1 MTMLSSQPPAVLP
14 LFAVLSLIAGGTATP
29 ATAAEPV
36 QFNRDIR
43 PILSNH
49 CFNCHGPDAGT
60 READLRLDIQSGVL
74 GDGQD
79 AAGVVVSGKPDES
92 PLWQRIT
99 ASDPSEQMP
108 PPDFG
113 KPLSAQQKEL
123 IRRWIAEGANWQ
135 GHWAFVPP
143 TRPAVPQV
151 QNGSWPAGAIDTFLL
166 ARMEAAGVTPSPQAD
181 RATLLRRLSL
191 DLTGLAPTPEETA
204 AFLADTQP
212 GAWERQVE
220 RLLASPHF
228 GERMAVYWLDLVR
241 YGDSGGYHSDNT
253 VHISPYRD
261 YVIHAFNDNLPFD
274 RFTREQ
280 LAGDLLPSPTTEQI
294 VAAGYNRLN
303 KTTEEGGAQPA
314 EYLAK
319 YAADRVRTTAG
330 AWLGATLGCAECHDH
345 KYDPYT
351 MRDFYSFAAFFA
363 DVKEQGKYGGNGKRD
378 PEMMVPNRFQELR
391 LNQIAQKQT
400 QLEAALANGPAPA
413 EQAVIEQR
421 LAALAD
427 ERKVIEDNFTRTM
440 ITVSVQPREMR
451 ILPRG
456 DWMDRSGEVVQPA
469 VPQFLASESLLSS
482 ASQRRLTRLDL
493 ANWITSPDNPLT
505 ARVFVN
511 RLWKLFYGAGLS
523 RDLDDV
529 GAQGQW
535 PTHPALL
542 DYLAVEFVESGWDVK
557 HMVRLMVT
565 AQAYRQT
572 SQPSSQLLQADP
584 ANDLFAR
591 QNRWRLEAEFI
602 RDHALATSGLLVRHL
617 GGKSVYPY
625 QPAGYWDHLNFP
637 TRKWVADTGA
647 NQYRR
652 GLYTHWQRTFLHPM
666 LLAFDA
672 PSREECTAQRPVS
685 NTPKAALTLLNDPT
699 FVEAARAL
707 SARTLLEGPA
717 EDTARLDWLWQ
728 QVLARPPLEEE
739 TQVLAE
745 LLAANR
751 EHYQAQPEQAKKLL
765 GVGQAASP
773 AGLDA
778 AEVAAWT
785 AVCRTLLNL
794 HETITRE

>member
-1 MTMLSSQPPAVLP
+1 MLSSLP
-14 LFAVLSLIAGGTATP
+14 LAALPTLVAALSLVTASA
-29 ATAAEPV
+29 ATEAAAAEPV

-49 CFNCHGPDAGT
+49 CFNCHGPDAST
-60 READLRLDIQSGVL
+60 READLRLDTQAGLL

-79 AAGVVVSGKPDES
+79 AAGVVVPGKPEVS
-92 PLWQRIT
+92 LLWQRIT
-99 ASDPSEQMP
+99 ADDSAERMP
-108 PPDFG
+108 PQEYG
-113 KPLSAQQKEL
+113 KPLSDQQKAL
-123 IRRWIAEGANWQ
+123 IRRWIEEGAQWQ

-151 QNGSWPAGAIDTFLL
+151 ERGDWPATAIDAFLL
-166 ARMEAAGVTPSPQAD
+166 ARMEAAGASPSPPAD
-181 RATLLRRLSL
+181 RVTLLRRLSL
-191 DLTGLAPTPEETA
+191 DLTGLAPTPEEVS
-204 AFLADTQP
+204 AFLADTRP

-280 LAGDLLPSPTTEQI
+280 LAGDLLPSPSTEQI

-303 KTTEEGGAQPA
+303 KTTEEGGAQPQ

-319 YAADRVRTTAG
+319 YAADRVRATAG

-378 PEMMVPNRFQELR
+378 PELMVPNRFQETR
-391 LNQIAQKQT
+391 LNQIAQEEM
-400 QLEAALANGPAPA
+400 QLEAALAKSPAPE
-413 EQAVIEQR
+413 EQPALKQR
-421 LAALAD
+421 LAALAA
-427 ERKVIEDNFTRTM
+427 ERKAIEANFTRTM

-469 VPQFLASESLLSS
+469 VPRFLESESLRQTAL
-482 ASQRRLTRLDL
+482 QRRLTRLDL
-493 ANWITSPDNPLT
+493 AGWITSPDNPLT

-542 DYLAVEFVESGWDVK
+542 DYLAVEFVESGWDIK

-565 AQAYRQT
+565 ARAYRQT
-572 SQPSSQLLQADP
+572 SQPSPELLETDP
-584 ANDLFAR
+584 ANELFAR

-602 RDHALATSGLLVRHL
+602 RDHALAVSGLLVRHL

-672 PSREECTAQRPVS
+672 PSREECVAQRPVS

-707 SARTLLEGPA
+707 AARTLLQGPA
-717 EDTARLDWLWQ
+717 DDDARLTWLWQ
-728 QVLARPPLEEE
+728 QVLARPPLQAES
-739 TQVLAE
+739 QVLAE

-751 EHYQAQPEQAKKLL
+751 EHYRTAPQEAKKLL
-765 GVGQAASP
+765 SVGQAVAPAS
-773 AGLDA
+773 LDA

>member
-1 MTMLSSQPPAVLP
+1 MLSSLPPVAVPTL
-14 LFAVLSLIAGGTATP
+14 LAVFGLVAAGFPSP
-29 ATAAEPV
+29 AAGAEPV

-60 READLRLDIQSGVL
+60 READLRLDTRAGLL
-74 GDGQD
+74 GDGKE
-79 AAGVVVSGKPDES
+79 AAGVIVPGQIEES
-92 PLWQRIT
+92 PLWQRISS
-99 ASDPSEQMP
+99 SDPFEQMP
-108 PPDFG
+108 PPEYG
-113 KPLSAQQKEL
+113 KPLTAQQKDL
-123 IRRWIAEGANWQ
+123 IRQWIEQGAAWQ

-151 QNGSWPAGAIDTFLL
+151 QHDQWPANAVDSFLL
-166 ARMEAAGVTPSPQAD
+166 ARMEAAGVSPSPPAD

-191 DLTGLAPTPEETA
+191 DLTGLAPTPAETA
-204 AFLADTQP
+204 AFLSDTRP

-228 GERMAVYWLDLVR
+228 GERLAVYWLDLVR

-303 KTTEEGGAQPA
+303 KTTEEGGAQGA

-363 DVKEQGKYGGNGKRD
+363 DVKEQGKYAGNGRRE
-378 PEMMVPNRFQELR
+378 PETMVPSRFQESHLAR
-391 LNQIAQKQT
+391 LAQEQT
-400 QLEAALANGPAPA
+400 QLEARLAQGPAA
-413 EQAVIEQR
+413 GEQAAIEQR

-427 ERKVIEDNFTRTM
+427 ERKAIEADFTRTM
-440 ITVSVQPREMR
+440 ITVAVQPREMR

-456 DWMDRSGEVVQPA
+456 NWMDRTGEVVQPA
-469 VPQFLASESLLSS
+469 VPQFLEPTSLHQT

-493 ANWITSPDNPLT
+493 ANWIASPDNPLT

-542 DYLAVEFVESGWDVK
+542 DYLAVEFVERGWDIK
-557 HMVRLMVT
+557 HLVRLMVA

-572 SQPSSQLLQADP
+572 SLPSDELLEADP
-584 ANDLFAR
+584 ANELFAR

-637 TRKWVADTGA
+637 TRKWTADTGA

-672 PSREECTAQRPVS
+672 PSREECTAQRAVS
-685 NTPKAALTLLNDPT
+685 NTPKAALTLLNDPS
-699 FVEAARAL
+699 FVEAARMLA
-707 SARTLLEGPA
+707 ARSLREGPA
-717 EDTARLDWLWQ
+717 DDTARIDWLWQ
-728 QVLARPPLEEE
+728 QVLARPPVEEE
-739 TQVLAE
+739 AAVLAE

-751 EHYQAQPEQAKKLL
+751 SHYQSSPEQAKKLL
-765 GVGQAASP
+765 SVGQAAAPS
-773 AGLDA
+773 GLKA

>member
-1 MTMLSSQPPAVLP
+1 MLSSQPPAVLS
-14 LFAVLSLIAGGTATP
+14 LFALLSLVAGGASTP

-60 READLRLDIQSGVL
+60 READLRLDIQAGLL

-79 AAGVVVSGKPDES
+79 AAGVIVPGKPADS
-92 PLWQRIT
+92 PLWHRIT
-99 ASDPSEQMP
+99 ADDPAEQMP

-123 IRRWIAEGANWQ
+123 IRRWIEEGANWQ

-166 ARMEAAGVTPSPQAD
+166 ARMEAAGVSPSPQAD

-191 DLTGLAPTPEETA
+191 DLTGLAPTPEQTA

-253 VHISPYRD
+253 IQISPYRD

-378 PEMMVPNRFQELR
+378 PEMLVPNRFQEQR
-391 LNQIAQKQT
+391 LNQIAQQQT
-400 QLEAALANGPAPA
+400 QLEAALAKGPASA
-413 EQAVIEQR
+413 EQAAIEQR
-421 LAALAD
+421 LAALAA
-427 ERKVIEDNFTRTM
+427 ERKAIEDDFARTLV
-440 ITVSVQPREMR
+440 TVSVQPREMR

-572 SQPSSQLLQADP
+572 SQPTSQLLQADP

-602 RDHALATSGLLVRHL
+602 RDHALATSGLLVRQL

-707 SARTLLEGPA
+707 AARTLVEGPA
-717 EDTARLDWLWQ
+717 EDAARLAWLWQ
-728 QVLARPPLEEE
+728 QVLARPPLDEE

-751 EHYQAQPEQAKKLL
+751 EHYQAELEQAQKLL

-773 AGLDA
+773 ASLDA
-778 AEVAAWT
+778 AEIAAWT